1 MTRETKD
8 VTRLVVNEGVCLG
21 VEADRGRTTIIA
33 AGPWTPGLLQSSNVE
48 VPTDFFTVAG
58 VGVATMPLSEA
69 EFRELESMPILVTKG
84 GMFYFIYEIHLYL
97 TEKSCHLKA

>member
-1 MTRETKD
+1 VTRETKD

-21 VEADRGRTTIIA
+21 VEADHGIFIAGTTIIA

-48 VPTDFFTVAG
+48 VPTNFFTVAG

-69 EFRELESMPILVTKG
+69 EFRELESMPILVTESG
-84 GMFYFIYEIHLYL
+84 IFYFIYEILLYL
-97 TEKSCHLKA
+97 TDM